1 MDLLSW
7 RAGGGESGFS
17 FVITLFVYWGIYLV
31 SACLFKVFLSGL
43 QTKIEPA
50 KLQYNYSF
58 VLITCKKKKRK

>member
-17 FVITLFVYWGIYLV
+17 FIISLFVYWGIYLF

-43 QTKIEPA
+43 QTKIE
-50 KLQYNYSF
+50 
-58 VLITCKKKKRK
+58 LIWEYILFKRPS